1 MIKSGTDFR
10 NMSKI
15 IVQWTESGLDI
26 TLDRVDLDS
35 SIEED
40 PDMKKEV
47 TRLFGE
53 HVLYSLHAPND
64 KLHTVIS
71 LGYLSMVV
79 F

>member
-1 MIKSGTDFR
+1 
-10 NMSKI
+10 MSKI

-53 HVLYSLHAPND
+53 HVLYSLHAPID
-64 KLHTVIS
+64 RLHMGIS